1 MSYDIRLVDKK
12 SGETLHASF
21 VNESREGT
29 YCMYPGQTRECAFN
43 ITYNYYEHLC
53 KAFNDKRS
61 VRCLYGK
68 TAKESIPM
76 LEDAISK
83 LGDDVDPDYWKPT
96 EGNTK
101 EALNGLLIIA
111 KASDPDGVWEG
122 D

>member
-1 MSYDIRLVDKK
+1 
-12 SGETLHASF
+12 
-21 VNESREGT
+21 
-29 YCMYPGQTRECAFN
+29 
-43 ITYNYYEHLC
+43 
-53 KAFNDKRS
+53 
-61 VRCLYGK
+61 
-68 TAKESIPM
+68 M